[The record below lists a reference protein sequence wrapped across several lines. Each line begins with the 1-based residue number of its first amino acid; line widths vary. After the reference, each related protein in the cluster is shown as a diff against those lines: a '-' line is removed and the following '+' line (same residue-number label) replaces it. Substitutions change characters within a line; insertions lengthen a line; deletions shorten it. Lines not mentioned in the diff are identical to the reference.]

1 MSMVRL
7 HIAVVSNT
15 AWYLFNFRLSLM
27 QALQAAGHTV
37 IAVAPTD
44 EYADRIRAAGICF
57 EAVPISGGGV
67 NPLTEVCSVLR
78 LRSLFR
84 RQRVA
89 LVLSYTPKGNLYAA
103 LASMSVGVPFV
114 PNVSGL
120 GRAFSRRSFVTWIA
134 RSLYRLT
141 FPRAHHIFFQN
152 NEDMAVFLRSG
163 LASDA
168 RSERLPGSGVDLAR
182 FASARPTGHA
192 ADAPIF
198 LLSARMLWDKGVGEF
213 VTAARCVREIF
224 PNAVFQLLGFLDND
238 NPSAISREQMEAWT
252 EEGAVTYLGHTDNV
266 VPYIEA
272 ADCAVLPSFY
282 REGVPRVLLEAAAM
296 ARPIITTDTAGCRD
310 TLIDGVTGLLCQPAN
325 PADLAKKMLAFLAL
339 MPEQRVEM
347 GQRGRA
353 FVERNF
359 DEHIVLDRYLET
371 VATIAANLP
380 RTTSDPSAEAAARGQ
395 P

>member
-1 MSMVRL
+1 MAPL

-27 QALQAAGHTV
+27 HALQAAGHTV
-37 IAVAPTD
+37 VAVAPAG
-44 EYADRIRAAGICF
+44 EYADRIRGAGIAF
-57 EAVPISGGGV
+57 DAVPISGGGV
-67 NPLTEVCSVLR
+67 NPLTEIHSVMR
-78 LRSLFR
+78 LRSLFQ

-152 NEDMAVFLRSG
+152 NEDMAVFLSSG

-182 FASARPTGHA
+182 FASAKPTGHS
-192 ADAPIF
+192 ADAPVF

-213 VTAARCVREIF
+213 VTAARSVRKIF
-224 PNAVFQLLGFLDND
+224 PNAVFQLLGFLDSD
-238 NPSAISREQMEAWT
+238 NPSAISREQMRAWT
-252 EEGAVTYLGHTDNV
+252 QEGAVTYLGHTDNV
-266 VPYIEA
+266 LPYIEA

-310 TLIDGVTGLLCQPAN
+310 TLIDGVTGLLCL
-325 PADLAKKMLAFLAL
+325 PADADDLTKKILDFLAL
-339 MPEQRVEM
+339 MPEQRIEM
-347 GQRGRA
+347 GERARA
-353 FVERNF
+353 FVELKF
-359 DEHIVLDRYLET
+359 DERIVLNRYLET
-371 VATIAANLP
+371 VAAIAVSLP
-380 RTTSDPSAEAAARGQ
+380 EKSAGLAAQAACRGR